1 MTFAEQMEERG
12 IQKGKQEG
20 IQQGKQEGILEGE
33 AKGKQKGEIRLLK
46 KLIKLKFPDAKPVS
60 LAALSLDQLELIGQ
74 RILTCDTL
82 EEVLEGIISV

>member
-12 IQKGKQEG
+12 MQKGMQK
-20 IQQGKQEGILEGE
+20 GILEGE
-33 AKGKQKGEIRLLK
+33 AKGKKEGKIEGEIRLLEK
-46 KLIKLKFPDAKPVS
+46 QIKLKFPDAKAVP
-60 LAALSLDQLELIGQ
+60 LATLSLDQLELIGQ